1 MAECHWLAERAQNLQ
16 NSCIDFNT
24 YRKSLN
30 DLLRLTAQRRKSTNG
45 FEGQNHKN
53 KKEGA
58 TALKEKKALVAG
70 IERFCE
76 TTMVGGSQYSV
87 IKTEF
92 EAKWGCQ
99 SSTGYQRRPK

>member
-1 MAECHWLAERAQNLQ
+1 MPLARRGAHKT
-16 NSCIDFNT
+16 SRTPASTSTPIA
-24 YRKSLN
+24 KSLN

-53 KKEGA
+53 EKEGA